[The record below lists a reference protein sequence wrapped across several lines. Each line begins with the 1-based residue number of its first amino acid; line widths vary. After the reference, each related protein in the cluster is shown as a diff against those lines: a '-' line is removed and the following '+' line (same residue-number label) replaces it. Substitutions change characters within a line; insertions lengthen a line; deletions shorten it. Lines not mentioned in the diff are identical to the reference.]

1 MKNYTNEELCKLI
14 SQPCLL
20 TAKAEYFKRI
30 KFTDECL
37 SHKLVL
43 HVPTKKYEN
52 GKFVDVNGKLFIE
65 IMSQFLEADNYY
77 IAEAAGYYQG
87 RSYTEKLV
95 TIFLNDEQ
103 YANVDYSFRH
113 TIVKCHLAMRQEAY
127 AYELDDKLY
136 VVRI

>member
-52 GKFVDVNGKLFIE
+52 GKFVDINYKLF
-65 IMSQFLEADNYY
+65 MDVMTQYLEADSYY
-77 IAEAAGYYQG
+77 IADAVGHYQG
-87 RSYTEKLV
+87 RAYPEKLV
-95 TIFLNDEQ
+95 TLFLKEEQ
-103 YANVDYSFRH
+103 CARVDYYFRH
-113 TIVKCHLAMRQEAY
+113 TIVKCHLALQQKAY

-136 VVRI
+136 VVSL